1 MKHIFVI
8 NPAAGTTD
16 QTSVITEFLKSGCAD
31 LDTEVYVTAGPG
43 DATRYVA
50 DYCRAHEGE
59 SVRFYACGGDGT
71 LNEVASGAVGFPH
84 AEIGVYPS
92 GSGNDYVKYFGGADR
107 FKNIRA
113 LMEAPGVDI
122 DLMKIGGRYCVNVC
136 NFGFDTTVAKTM
148 IKVKRKKIIGGK
160 RAYVTGVVTALIKAM
175 KNDCIVTVDG
185 EQLNDKKI
193 LLCTIANGNYVG
205 GSFRCAPRS
214 VNNDGLLEVCLIN
227 KISRFRFVSLLGPYT
242 AGEHLDDEKFKDC
255 IVYRRG
261 KHIHV
266 TAPEGFSMS
275 VDGEIVDGTDF
286 DIEVMPSAIRFA
298 LPPQSDAPAADG
310 AAKDA
315 SEAASGAAK

>member
-8 NPAAGTTD
+8 NPAAGATD
-16 QTSVITEFLKSGCAD
+16 QTAAVTSYLQSNCAD
-31 LDTEVYVTAGPG
+31 FDTETYITTGPG
-43 DATRYVA
+43 DATRFVS
-50 DYCRAHEGE
+50 DYCRAHADQP
-59 SVRFYACGGDGT
+59 VRFYACGGDGT
-71 LNEVASGAVGFPH
+71 LNEVASGAVGFDN
-84 AEIGVYPS
+84 AEIGTYPS

-107 FKNIRA
+107 FTDIRA
-113 LMEAPGVDI
+113 LMSAPSVTI
-122 DLMKIGGRYCVNVC
+122 DLMRIGDRYCVNVC

-160 RAYVTGVVTALIKAM
+160 RAYVTGVVTALVKAM
-175 KNDCIVTVDG
+175 KNDCTVTVDG
-185 EQLNDKKI
+185 EQLNNNKI

-242 AGEHLDDEKFKDC
+242 AGEHLDSEKFKDC

-266 TAPEGFSMS
+266 KAPEGFSMS

-286 DIEVMPSAIRFA
+286 DIEIMPSALRFA
-298 LPPQSDAPAADG
+298 LPPQPAAANESGQQSADAV
-310 AAKDA
+310 AAK
-315 SEAASGAAK
+315 